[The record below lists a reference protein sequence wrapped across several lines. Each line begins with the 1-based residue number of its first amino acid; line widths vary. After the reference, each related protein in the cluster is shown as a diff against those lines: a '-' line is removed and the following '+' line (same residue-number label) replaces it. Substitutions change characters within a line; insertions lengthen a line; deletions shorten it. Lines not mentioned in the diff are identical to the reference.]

1 MQITTEMLVFICVM
15 ISAAVSII
23 IYLNTIDK
31 RVTVLESKGINK
43 DEFYLKIEELK
54 EAISCKIESE
64 IGKCREN
71 VCK

>member
-1 MQITTEMLVFICVM
+1 MQITTEMMVFICVI

-31 RVTVLESKGINK
+31 RVTVLESKAINK

-54 EAISCKIESE
+54 EAISYKIESE

-71 VCK
+71 ICK

>member
-1 MQITTEMLVFICVM
+1 MQITTEMMVFICVM

-23 IYLNTIDK
+23 IYLNSIDK

-54 EAISCKIESE
+54 DAISCKIESE
-64 IGKCREN
+64 IGRCREN
-71 VCK
+71 ICK

>member
-1 MQITTEMLVFICVM
+1 MQINTEMMVFICVI

-31 RVTVLESKGINK
+31 RVTVLESKAINK

-54 EAISCKIESE
+54 EAISYKIESE

-71 VCK
+71 ICK

>member
-1 MQITTEMLVFICVM
+1 MQINTEMMVFMCVI

-31 RVTVLESKGINK
+31 RVTVLESKAINK

-54 EAISCKIESE
+54 EAISYKIESE

-71 VCK
+71 ICK